1 MTKKRKAPAPPATD
15 DAAKDAVTPPAP
27 PATDDAGDAHEAEV
41 EQLPEVETVRALVLY
56 DSVYGKCGEV
66 KPFRADQVED
76 IADAGF
82 IDAHPNAVA
91 SAGG

>member
-1 MTKKRKAPAPPATD
+1 MSRTRK
-15 DAAKDAVTPPAP
+15 PPAP
-27 PATDDAGDAHEAEV
+27 PATQGD
-41 EQLPEVETVRALVLY
+41 TVPALVLY

-66 KPFRADQVED
+66 KPFAAEEVEA
-76 IADAGF
+76 IAAAGF

>member
-1 MTKKRKAPAPPATD
+1 MTRKRKSPAPPATD
-15 DAAKDAVTPPAP
+15 AAAKAAVTPPAP
-27 PATDDAGDAHEAEV
+27 PATDAAGDAPEAEA
-41 EQLPEVETVRALVLY
+41 EQLPEVEMVRALVLY

-66 KPFRADQVED
+66 KPFRADEVEA
-76 IADAGF
+76 IALAGF

>member
-1 MTKKRKAPAPPATD
+1 MAKNRKPP
-15 DAAKDAVTPPAP
+15 TPPVIE
-27 PATDDAGDAHEAEV
+27 GDTI
-41 EQLPEVETVRALVLY
+41 QALVLF

-66 KPFRADQVED
+66 KPFRADEVEA
-76 IADAGF
+76 IALAGF

>member
-27 PATDDAGDAHEAEV
+27 PATDDAGDAPEAEA

-76 IADAGF
+76 IAAAGF

>member
-1 MTKKRKAPAPPATD
+1 MTRKRKAPATPATD
-15 DAAKDAVTPPAP
+15 AAEKAAETTPAT
-27 PATDDAGDAHEAEV
+27 PATDAADVPEADSDPI
-41 EQLPEVETVRALVLY
+41 PESETVKALVLY

-66 KPFRADQVED
+66 RPFRADEVEA
-76 IADAGF
+76 IALAGF

>member
-1 MTKKRKAPAPPATD
+1 MTKKCKA
-15 DAAKDAVTPPAP
+15 PAP
-27 PATDDAGDAHEAEV
+27 PATDDAGDAPDAKAD
-41 EQLPEVETVRALVLY
+41 QLPEVETAPALVLY

-66 KPFRADQVED
+66 KPFRADQVEA
-76 IADAGF
+76 IAAAGF

>member
-15 DAAKDAVTPPAP
+15 DA
-27 PATDDAGDAHEAEV
+27 GDAPEVEA

-66 KPFRADQVED
+66 KPFAADQVED
-76 IADAGF
+76 IAAAGF